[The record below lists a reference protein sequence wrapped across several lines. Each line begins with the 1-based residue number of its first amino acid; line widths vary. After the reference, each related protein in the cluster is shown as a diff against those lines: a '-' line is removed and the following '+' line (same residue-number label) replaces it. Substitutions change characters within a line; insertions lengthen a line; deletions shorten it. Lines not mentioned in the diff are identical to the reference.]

1 MSNRNY
7 ESNIVKNFSDLNL
20 NLDSDQKNDTIK
32 PISDEFEFE
41 SESQKEFSNK
51 DISKNISKNQF
62 LGMIR
67 RSREAKNKDKGL
79 NSDNNIEDGQ
89 DDIESGYQK

>member
-7 ESNIVKNFSDLNL
+7 ESNIEKNFSDLNL

-32 PISDEFEFE
+32 PISDEFE
-41 SESQKEFSNK
+41 SESQKEFADK
-51 DISKNISKNQF
+51 DVSKNISKNQF

-79 NSDNNIEDGQ
+79 NSDKNIEDGQ